1 MINWLKR
8 LLFGRPETDSE
19 REFRRK
25 AHRSIL
31 ASGAGLSGAGKIEV
45 VDEDDEIRRDDDPGR
60 GGAGED

>member
-1 MINWLKR
+1 MIKWLKR
-8 LLFGRPETDSE
+8 LLFGRPETEEE

-45 VDEDDEIRRDDDPGR
+45 ENEDDEVRAEADSD
-60 GGAGED
+60 GGSPDGD